1 MGISLDQY
9 RRAIGS
15 FNCFKHRLL
24 SGTNCMGTC
33 LILMVLVNIGAV
45 IALLLILSNDV
56 EFNPG
61 PDKHKPFKIGHNN
74 IRGLRSNFVDLK
86 VMLSS
91 MFDIFCISETML
103 SSHVEN
109 STIRIPGYQM
119 PLRKDRDHNGGG
131 LLVYISNN
139 VSATRRPDLESST
152 IETPWLEVKAKG
164 LKFFSVQLLSTP

>member
-1 MGISLDQY
+1 MTSTDEP
-9 RRAIGS
+9 

-91 MFDIFCISETML
+91 MFDLFCISETML
-103 SSHVEN
+103 SSHVDN

-119 PLRKDRDHNGGG
+119 LLHQDRDHNG
-131 LLVYISNN
+131 VF
-139 VSATRRPDLESST
+139 SSIYPT
-152 IETPWLEVKAKG
+152 TSLPRGVLTWSHQP
-164 LKFFSVQLLSTP
+164 LKPYG